1 MTPLQTA
8 RRYAESGHGAHP
20 GMAACPECGLKTQD
34 GHREGCGVAAMVR
47 ALEDAEWRP
56 EDIELAYD
64 ALEDCRPWGASRDYL
79 ATEAIIASMTGV
91 SDDIR
96 RAYRARNEQVNRIQR
111 LLPILPPAPLPTEP

>member
-34 GHREGCGVAAMVR
+34 GHREGCDVAAMVG

-56 EDIELAYD
+56 IAEHDGSSEPVDVWAYWPESGRCERSAD
-64 ALEDCRPWGASRDYL
+64 AEFVGNGWKFDDFFSYQYKHPPVITHFRP
-79 ATEAIIASMTGV
+79 
-91 SDDIR
+91 
-96 RAYRARNEQVNRIQR
+96 
-111 LLPILPPAPLPTEP
+111 LPPAPLPDEVK

>member
-34 GHREGCGVAAMVR
+34 GHREGCDVAAMVR

-56 EDIELAYD
+56 INEAPRDGTVILIAGCSFGPRVRMASWGCGRYLGRKQGYRLAWVD
-64 ALEDCRPWGASRDYL
+64 NPGSECNPTMFRP
-79 ATEAIIASMTGV
+79 
-91 SDDIR
+91 
-96 RAYRARNEQVNRIQR
+96 
-111 LLPILPPAPLPTEP
+111 LPPALLLDEVK